1 MATTGPSYRVK
12 GTGRVVGDP
21 QRAWEMRQ
29 ELDGQGNPRYS
40 WNQIA
45 DACGYNSGTAASIM
59 ARRYGQRASTTE
71 DTWASKLPWPIDVH
85 QRREYIY
92 KTLMWYVKRRAGVTL
107 PNEEND
113 RLDLFLA
120 TLKELGTV
128 LAYDP
133 VLKFFYQRPR
143 LPSDDPDL
151 PFVEK

>member
-40 WNQIA
+40 WNEIA
-45 DACGYNSGTAASIM
+45 EACNYNSGTAASIM
-59 ARRYGQRASTTE
+59 ARRYGQRVNQNE
-71 DTWASKLPWPIDVH
+71 DTWASKLPWHIDVH

-92 KTLMWYVKRRAGVTL
+92 KMLMWFVKRRAGAQITA
-107 PNEEND
+107 EEND

-120 TLKELGTV
+120 TLEDLGTV
-128 LAYDP
+128 LAYDES
-133 VLKFFYQRPR
+133 LKFFYQRPR
-143 LPSDDPDL
+143 LPSDDPAL
-151 PFVEK
+151 PFVQK